1 MPDAMP
7 MKQSTRAYLSYDLDR
22 MRQIRNDQ
30 LIGMHFEGYDNAIAD
45 KV

>member
-7 MKQSTRAYLSYDLDR
+7 MKQSTRAYLSYDLDK
-22 MRQIRNDQ
+22 MRQIRNDR
-30 LIGMHFEGYDNAIAD
+30 LTGFEGYDNAIAE